1 MSGKPEISIEAQT
14 PKITLEYVLDAPIR
28 QVFEAWTRAEQVK
41 CWYRPGGSIVCEC
54 DIDLRVNGK
63 WRIVLIGADG
73 QQHGVSG
80 EYREIDEPRR
90 LVQTFR
96 YDGAPQAEA
105 VETLTFSE
113 KDGKTM
119 VTSAILHKSPE
130 NLDWHVQ
137 SGAREAAED
146 VLGRLADHLEASSA
160 GAAALAPSGG
170 VSSKH
175 ERNRIPQIA
184 AGVATLALVTGGL
197 YWATRGT
204 IADHRAETPVARGP
218 AIGVVEAT
226 GVIEAAATTPI
237 RAKTSGKVEAV
248 YCDVGTQVT
257 VGQICARLDPRPLQS
272 IVDRERAA
280 LSETLD
286 KLAKDETA
294 IADAKARLDES
305 QERAKRRAAARK
317 ALEKSRLAL
326 ERAEA
331 RKTSD
336 EAAAARSR
344 VALEAAEAGLGDS
357 EILSPIAGTVTS
369 RNVEPGQTIGSAKD
383 ESDLFSVGSHPDVR
397 VIVDLTGKDI
407 DGIKVGDEVSFTVDE
422 FPNRVYEGKVGQIIR
437 PSADANAAGDRI
449 VVDAPNADLSLRSGM
464 KAKLKI
470 SAGRRGGAD
479 SAASHTAKSP

>member
-1 MSGKPEISIEAQT
+1 
-14 PKITLEYVLDAPIR
+14 
-28 QVFEAWTRAEQVK
+28 
-41 CWYRPGGSIVCEC
+41 
-54 DIDLRVNGK
+54 
-63 WRIVLIGADG
+63 
-73 QQHGVSG
+73 
-80 EYREIDEPRR
+80 
-90 LVQTFR
+90 
-96 YDGAPQAEA
+96 
-105 VETLTFSE
+105 
-113 KDGKTM
+113 
-119 VTSAILHKSPE
+119 
-130 NLDWHVQ
+130 
-137 SGAREAAED
+137 
-146 VLGRLADHLEASSA
+146 
-160 GAAALAPSGG
+160 
-170 VSSKH
+170 
-175 ERNRIPQIA
+175 
-184 AGVATLALVTGGL
+184 
-197 YWATRGT
+197 
-204 IADHRAETPVARGP
+204 
-218 AIGVVEAT
+218 VEAT
-226 GVIEAAATTPI
+226 GVVEAAATTPI

-422 FPNRVYEGKVGQIIR
+422 FPNRVYEGKVGQIRR